1 MIPAPLEKSG
11 GAFLS
16 AEQATTSN
24 VATLHGDACAHNQNP
39 AFNSTARAQPP
50 SIAVLGVR
58 FQNDNEGLE
67 PTTEAER
74 ARLARTETE
83 FISQLA
89 ASGRYRIL
97 PVPADVRAKIAAGQ
111 AVGEC
116 GGCEV
121 DFGKALGA
129 DIVAWLQ
136 LQKVSNLILNMNVYM
151 EDVAS
156 GKMLLVRSVDI
167 RGNTDESWSRSLTY
181 LMKNAVL
188 KAQIK
193 ASEAAP

>member
-1 MIPAPLEKSG
+1 MEMRVPATKTRLLCCVVGLALFS
-11 GAFLS
+11 
-16 AEQATTSN
+16 
-24 VATLHGDACAHNQNP
+24 
-39 AFNSTARAQPP
+39 AFNSTAGAQAP
-50 SIAVLGVR
+50 SIAILGIR

-67 PTTEAER
+67 PTTESER
-74 ARLARTETE
+74 ARLKRTEADFATE
-83 FISQLA
+83 LTA
-89 ASGRYRIL
+89 GGRYRLIT
-97 PVPADVRAKIAAGQ
+97 AASDVRAKIDAGQ
-111 AVGEC
+111 DLGQC

-136 LQKVSNLILNMNVYM
+136 VQKVSNLILNMNVYM
-151 EDVAS
+151 ADVAT
-156 GKMLLVRSVDI
+156 GKVLLARSVDI

-193 ASEAAP
+193 ASETAP